1 MLCMFVSARHSWVKQ
16 TFWKVKKIPSASFR
30 KNTVQSSSILNRIKF
45 ITAYPR
51 QYKRKRSQYFDTFS
65 QLSLC
70 NCKADIY
77 EAGSLSAAWF
87 LYCIPRSPALD
98 LALRTCVHLHCLNSL
113 HKKDQITSLHL
124 PKEGY
129 GLNYVFFFIES
140 HLPEAFRDSLRRVQ
154 KLMCAEVAPGLLCGP
169 SRLPAISFWAA
180 VLLSLGKVQRGVAL
194 QIVEEEEKQHKSV
207 TLALFFFNDRFFS
220 IQLFWHVYLKNWL
233 KNIWVESLFSLCCYC
248 SL

>member
-1 MLCMFVSARHSWVKQ
+1 MLCVFVSARHSWVKQ

-65 QLSLC
+65 QLSHC

-77 EAGSLSAAWF
+77 EAGSLFAAWF

-98 LALRTCVHLHCLNSL
+98 LALWTCVHLHGLNSL

-129 GLNYVFFFIES
+129 GLNYIFIES
-140 HLPEAFRDSLRRVQ
+140 HLLEAFRDLLRRVQ
-154 KLMCAEVAPGLLCGP
+154 KMMCAAVAPDLLRSLAFSSVLRCSFTVFRKSIKRSCFTDSWRRKAAQKCYSCTFFLKWQIFFHP
-169 SRLPAISFWAA
+169 IILARISEES
-180 VLLSLGKVQRGVAL
+180 VKKYLGGV
-194 QIVEEEEKQHKSV
+194 S
-207 TLALFFFNDRFFS
+207 
-220 IQLFWHVYLKNWL
+220 
-233 KNIWVESLFSLCCYC
+233 FSLCCYC
-248 SL
+248 CL

>member
-1 MLCMFVSARHSWVKQ
+1 MLCVFASARHSWVKQ

-129 GLNYVFFFIES
+129 GLNYVFFYRVSFART
-140 HLPEAFRDSLRRVQ
+140 LQGLAATCPEDDVRRGGSRPAVQPIPLACHFVLCCSFTEFRKSTKRSRFTDSWRRRKAAQ
-154 KLMCAEVAPGLLCGP
+154 KCYSC
-169 SRLPAISFWAA
+169 
-180 VLLSLGKVQRGVAL
+180 
-194 QIVEEEEKQHKSV
+194 
-207 TLALFFFNDRFFS
+207 TFFFNDRFFS

-233 KNIWVESLFSLCCYC
+233 KDIWVESLFLLSCYC